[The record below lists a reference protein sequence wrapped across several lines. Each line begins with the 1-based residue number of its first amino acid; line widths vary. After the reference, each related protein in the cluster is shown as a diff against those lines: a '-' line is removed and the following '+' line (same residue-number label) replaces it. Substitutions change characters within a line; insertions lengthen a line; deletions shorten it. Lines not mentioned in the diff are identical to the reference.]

1 MIVQIAKARGGKE
14 VSVHMIAEDED
25 DRRSLS
31 LLSGALLKQKQ
42 PRLYLDSHVI
52 TPKGVENLLL
62 ATGK

>member
-1 MIVQIAKARGGKE
+1 MIVQIDKASGGKE
-14 VSVHMIAEDED
+14 VSVHLIAQDEN
-25 DRRSLS
+25 DRRSLG
-31 LLSGALLKQKQ
+31 LLSEAMLKQKQ